1 MNAITGRDISHTY
14 AGSTRLSLDAVGID
28 VAQGEWLAIVGH
40 NGSGKSTLV
49 KHFNALV
56 ALQSG
61 EMTVANIDVRD
72 ASSLWALRRAC
83 GMVFQNP
90 DNQFVSS
97 IVGEDIAFGLEN
109 YEFPPT
115 QVPGKIAQALRMVGM
130 DGAEQRATHRLSGGQ
145 KQRVA
150 LAGVLALD
158 ADILIFDEATAMLD
172 AIGKREVLALIEELH
187 KQAGKTIVLI
197 THDMDE
203 AVPAD
208 RVLVMAHGKVLGE
221 GTPRQI
227 LTDRTLLEKAAL
239 VPPMPV
245 RMYFDLLDAGIAL
258 PRCPL
263 TEQDLAEELCQLC

>member
-1 MNAITGRDISHTY
+1 MNAITGRGISHSY
-14 AGSTRLSLDAVGID
+14 VGGASLSLDGVSID
-28 VAQGEWLAIVGH
+28 VARGEWLAIVGH

-56 ALQSG
+56 ALQAG
-61 EMTVANIDVRD
+61 ELTVANIDVRD

-109 YEFPPT
+109 YEVPPA
-115 QVPGKIAQALRMVGM
+115 QVPDKIAQALRMVGM

-150 LAGVLALD
+150 LASVLALD

-172 AIGKREVLALIEELH
+172 PIGRREVLALIERLH
-187 KQAGKTIVLI
+187 KQEGKTIVLI

-208 RVLVMAHGKVLGE
+208 RVLVMGHGKVLGD
-221 GTPRQI
+221 GTPQQI
-227 LTDRTLLEKAAL
+227 FTDRVLLSGAGL

-245 RMYFDLLDAGIAL
+245 RMYYDLLDAGIKL
-258 PRCPL
+258 QHCPL
-263 TEQDLAEELCQLC
+263 TEQALAEELCRLY